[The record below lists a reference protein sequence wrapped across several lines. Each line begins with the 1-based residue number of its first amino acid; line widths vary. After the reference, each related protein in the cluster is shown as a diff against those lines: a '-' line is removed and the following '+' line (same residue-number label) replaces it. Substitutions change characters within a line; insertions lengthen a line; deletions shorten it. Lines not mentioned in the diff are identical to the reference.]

1 MQPRRWGKR
10 RAMAEPVTSADCAVA
25 GSAKSARCH
34 DRGVDMLDVEL
45 TAAAIIEACDTHPW
59 ALEKLKARV
68 D

>member
-1 MQPRRWGKR
+1 
-10 RAMAEPVTSADCAVA
+10 MAEPVTSADCAVA
-25 GSAKSARCH
+25 GSAKSTRCH